1 MRNVKVKGRNLFMNI
16 YRYLYMYELS
26 QEEDMPLTLIQT
38 PLFISTF
45 FINFRIQLVPLPYF
59 SF

>member
-26 QEEDMPLTLIQT
+26 QEEDMPLTLI
-38 PLFISTF
+38 
-45 FINFRIQLVPLPYF
+45 
-59 SF
+59 